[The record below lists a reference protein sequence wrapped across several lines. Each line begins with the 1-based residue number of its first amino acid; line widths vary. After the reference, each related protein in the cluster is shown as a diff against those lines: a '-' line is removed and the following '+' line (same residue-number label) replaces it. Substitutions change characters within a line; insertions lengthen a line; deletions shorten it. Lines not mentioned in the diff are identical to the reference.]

1 MALILNKRIQTDKT
15 VSPPILSFVSI
26 VQDTT
31 IDYDGS
37 ATLNSTAQAINPS
50 TSTAAV
56 GSINYQWYKN
66 GNAISGANSATLT
79 LTNQIL
85 AANYYCVASFVRS
98 GSTSPAI
105 NSPITSRTATTTIR
119 NNIVISRQPE
129 NKSVVSNKSAVFVCS
144 AYPNPK
150 SMSGFNPVLY
160 GGIGFGLLDYNAAIS
175 QGFSDSDIRYYLE
188 QVFTDRIGPEMISKL
203 NDSNF
208 GTDKSRNLVYEWY
221 VNGNIAATTRGNST
235 SQISGFNGNGIYLD
249 LTQFVGRTLVEFNVT
264 EDSQNYHRIYIPDLS
279 TINDGVNAQ
288 FLRDGY
294 IAETLPNS
302 TTAFGSHRLLLD
314 GGRIYG
320 PISSNTLGPGF
331 LAVASEI
338 NQGSNDR
345 IVLNDNGQ
353 GPVSNVDDMVITINK
368 GFFKTYF
375 SPSGETTVNGVTFAV
390 NAPPR
395 VKSFSTLTVTDSTI
409 QSSSV
414 FCKVR
419 LTNVSGDLAPPPINS
434 NTVTWTISNSQCLN
448 WDNSERRGGQIF
460 VTTQAGLKPSN
471 EDRWYGVWEWG
482 TNNDTCYIN
491 FDVEIKDIHP
501 RAGFTDANLP
511 FAVEFECNISAPGKG
526 DVYQIYKVVDWGG
539 SSPNQ
544 NAGDRKNLGF
554 NDSNVNGETNIYYG
568 DNDRILF
575 QRTNTSKTAWGPDAG
590 GGRLYWDPSWGKARM
605 YIRVGR
611 ALRKSNGNQVNWF
624 AQVDTTKTD
633 NRLEYG
639 RRFDQFEDVY

>member
-66 GNAISGANSATLT
+66 GNTISGANSATLT

-119 NNIVISRQPE
+119 NNIVISSQPE

-160 GGIGFGLLDYNAAIS
+160 GDIGFGLLDYNAAIS

-188 QVFTDRIGPEMISKL
+188 QVFTGRIGPEVISKL

-235 SQISGFNGNGIYLD
+235 SQISGFNGDGIYLD

-264 EDSQNYHRIYIPDLS
+264 EDSQTYHRIYIPDLS

-302 TTAFGSHRLLLD
+302 TTAF
-314 GGRIYG
+314 
-320 PISSNTLGPGF
+320 
-331 LAVASEI
+331 
-338 NQGSNDR
+338 
-345 IVLNDNGQ
+345 
-353 GPVSNVDDMVITINK
+353 
-368 GFFKTYF
+368 
-375 SPSGETTVNGVTFAV
+375 
-390 NAPPR
+390 
-395 VKSFSTLTVTDSTI
+395 
-409 QSSSV
+409 
-414 FCKVR
+414 
-419 LTNVSGDLAPPPINS
+419 
-434 NTVTWTISNSQCLN
+434 
-448 WDNSERRGGQIF
+448 
-460 VTTQAGLKPSN
+460 
-471 EDRWYGVWEWG
+471 
-482 TNNDTCYIN
+482 
-491 FDVEIKDIHP
+491 
-501 RAGFTDANLP
+501 
-511 FAVEFECNISAPGKG
+511 
-526 DVYQIYKVVDWGG
+526 
-539 SSPNQ
+539 
-544 NAGDRKNLGF
+544 
-554 NDSNVNGETNIYYG
+554 
-568 DNDRILF
+568 
-575 QRTNTSKTAWGPDAG
+575 
-590 GGRLYWDPSWGKARM
+590 
-605 YIRVGR
+605 
-611 ALRKSNGNQVNWF
+611 
-624 AQVDTTKTD
+624 
-633 NRLEYG
+633 
-639 RRFDQFEDVY
+639 

>member
-66 GNAISGANSATLT
+66 GNTISGANSATLT

-119 NNIVISRQPE
+119 NNIVISSQPE

-160 GGIGFGLLDYNAAIS
+160 GDIGFGLLDYNAAIS

-188 QVFTDRIGPEMISKL
+188 QVFTGRIGPEMISKL

-221 VNGNIAATTRGNST
+221 VNENIAATTRGNST
-235 SQISGFNGNGIYLD
+235 SQISGFNGDGIYLD

-264 EDSQNYHRIYIPDLS
+264 EDSQTYHRIYIPDLS
-279 TINDGVNAQ
+279 TVNGGVNAQ

-302 TTAFGSHRLLLD
+302 TTAFGSHSLLLD

-320 PISSNTLGPGF
+320 PISSNTLGSGF

-338 NQGSNDR
+338 NQGSNQRLIIYEGD
-345 IVLNDNGQ
+345 
-353 GPVSNVDDMVITINK
+353 GPLDDMILNINK

-375 SPSGETTVNGVTFAV
+375 SPSGETTVNGVTFSV

-419 LTNVSGDLAPPPINS
+419 LTNVSGDLAPSPINS
-434 NTVTWTISNSQCLN
+434 NTVTWTVSNSQCLS
-448 WDNSERRGGQIF
+448 WDNSDRRGGQIF

-471 EDRWYGVWEWG
+471 EETWYGVWEWG

-491 FDVEIKDIHP
+491 FNIEIKDIHP
-501 RAGFTDANLP
+501 RAGFSDPNLP

-526 DVYQIYKVVDWGG
+526 DAYRIYKVVDWGG

-544 NAGDRKNLGF
+544 NAGDRKNLDF
-554 NDSNVNGETNIYYG
+554 NDNNVNGETNIYYG
-568 DNDRILF
+568 DNNRVLF
-575 QRTNTSKTAWGPDAG
+575 NRTNTSKTAWGPDAG
-590 GGRLYWDPSWGKARM
+590 GGRLYWDPSWGRARM

-611 ALRKSNGNQVNWF
+611 AFRKSDGNQINWF
-624 AQVDTTKTD
+624 PQVDTTKTD